1 MKKVLIT
8 GIHGFIGNAVKK
20 NFETK
25 YDVYGIDVVGSADK
39 KQYIFDMRLAELKNL
54 LQQIAPDVI
63 IHAAGGANV
72 ANSIK
77 NPKLDFENSVEVFYN
92 LLESIRLA
100 QIHCKVIFLSSAAV
114 YGNAKSLPVSE
125 NMELKPISPYGLH
138 KKICEEIGQYYK
150 NIYGMDICILRIFSV
165 YGPGLKKQ
173 IMWDMF
179 QKSILNGKIELFGT
193 GEESRDFIY
202 IDDLV
207 KCIELIMN
215 GKPNYMVYNIGN
227 GKNVRISEVA
237 EIFSL
242 IMFGENRVYFNN
254 QIREGDPRFWRAD
267 ISRITEMNY
276 FPKIRLSDGIESYI
290 RWAKKEQ
297 K

>member
-8 GIHGFIGNAVKK
+8 GIHGFIGSAIKK
-20 NFETK
+20 DFETK

-39 KQYIFDMRLAELKNL
+39 NQYVFDMRLAELKNL

-72 ANSIK
+72 VNSIK
-77 NPKLDFENSVEVFYN
+77 NPKFDFENSVEVFYN

-100 QIHCKVIFLSSAAV
+100 QIQCKVIFLSSAAV

-125 NMELKPISPYGLH
+125 NMDLKPISPYGLH
-138 KKICEEIGQYYK
+138 KKICEEIGHYYN

-193 GEESRDFIY
+193 GEETRDFIF

-207 KCIELIMN
+207 KSIELIMN
-215 GKPNYMVYNIGN
+215 GKSNYMVYNIGN
-227 GKNVRISEVA
+227 GKSARISEVA
-237 EIFSL
+237 ETFSL
-242 IMFGENRVYFNN
+242 IMFGENRVSFNN
-254 QIREGDPRFWRAD
+254 QMREGDPRFWQAD

-276 FPKIRLSDGIESYI
+276 FPQIRLSDGIESYI
-290 RWAKKEQ
+290 RWARKEQ